1 MTHGLVIRN
10 GQIVDGTGNP
20 SYKGD
25 VAVDGDTITA
35 LGTVTKKG
43 AREIEADGA
52 AVTPGFVDLHTHL
65 DAQIGWDPSLTPACW
80 HGVTTVLM
88 GNCGV
93 TFAPVRG
100 GDKEFLAEM
109 MESVEDIPRE
119 AILSGLPWDWN
130 TYGEYL
136 DSIEKMNPAINMVGL
151 VGHAAARFY
160 VMGERAVDEQ
170 PTDDEVQQIAH
181 LIGESVKDGAA
192 GFSTNRI
199 EAHRLPDGRCMPGTF
214 ASDEELVA
222 ISKATGAH
230 GGMLQS
236 VINSGKDQLPGE
248 MNLMRKQLEAA
259 GTRFLFSAPWE
270 VGENGMSA
278 YQPAI
283 EDMQKSGLNIYGTT
297 QPRPAAFL
305 SGLKT
310 LILFGVRMKD
320 AVNWRSLRNL
330 PVEERLA
337 AIQDIDFRNK
347 LIEEAKRMEPADSI
361 FQTLGAPGFSIPPA
375 RSFWMGNGEQPEYPT
390 GEDNSLGGLARAAG
404 EHPGETWLRLML
416 ESEGEGLFHVRF
428 VNQDMSVLPDYM
440 RADWVVPGVGDAGA
454 HISMISDVGWASFLL
469 SYWHR
474 ERGEYSLEEAIH
486 MLTAKQAKVL
496 DLKDR
501 GTLRVGLKADIN
513 VIDINRVGE
522 RHAQRVYDFPH
533 GAPRLLQ
540 RAAGYRNTIVN
551 GRVILENDELT
562 GERGGR
568 VLRNRG
574 GKLS

>member
-170 PTDDEVQQIAH
+170 PTDDEVQQIAD
-181 LIGESVKDGAA
+181 LIGESVQDGAA

>member
-310 LILFGVRMKD
+310 LILFGVRMKE

-337 AIQDIDFRNK
+337 AIKDIDFRNK

-501 GTLRVGLKADIN
+501 GTLQVGLKADIN

>member
-1 MTHGLVIRN
+1 MKYDLVIRN
-10 GQIVDGTGNP
+10 GKIVDGTGNT
-20 SYKGD
+20 SYEGD
-25 VAVDGDTITA
+25 VAVHGDTIAA
-35 LGTVTKKG
+35 LGKIEEEGV
-43 AREIEADGA
+43 REIDAAGA

-93 TFAPVRG
+93 TFAPVRS

-119 AILSGLPWDWN
+119 AILTGLPWDW
-130 TYGEYL
+130 TSYGEYL
-136 DSIEKMNPAINMVGL
+136 DSIEKMQPAINMVGL

-160 VMGERAVDEQ
+160 VMGERAIDEQ
-170 PTDDEVQQIAH
+170 PTDDEIQQIAD
-181 LIGESVKDGAA
+181 LVGESVRDGAA
-192 GFSTNRI
+192 GFSANRI
-199 EAHRLPDGRCMPGTF
+199 EAHRLPDGRCMPGTY
-214 ASDEELVA
+214 ATDEEMVA
-222 ISKATGAH
+222 ISRAAGTH

-236 VINSGKDQLPGE
+236 VINSGKAQLPAE

-259 GTRFLFSAPWE
+259 GTRLLFSAPWE
-270 VGENGMSA
+270 TGENGKSA
-278 YQPAI
+278 YQPDI
-283 EDMQKSGLNIYGTT
+283 EDMQKSGLSIWGTT

-310 LILFGVRMKD
+310 FILFGVRLND
-320 AVNWRSLRNL
+320 AVTWRALRNL
-330 PVEERLA
+330 PVEERFA
-337 AIQDIDFRNK
+337 AIQDGDFRSR
-347 LIEEAKRMEPADSI
+347 LIEEAKRMEPSDSI
-361 FQTLGAPGFSIPPA
+361 FQTLSAPGFSLPPG
-375 RSFWMGNGEQPEYPT
+375 RTFWMGNGEHPEYLA
-390 GEDNSLGGLARAAG
+390 GEENSLGGLAKAAG

-440 RADWVVPGVGDAGA
+440 RADWIVPGVGDAGA

-501 GTLRVGLKADIN
+501 GTLQVGLKADIN
-513 VIDINRVGE
+513 VIDIDRVGE
-522 RHAQRVYDFPH
+522 QHAKRVYDFPQ

-540 RAAGYRNTIVN
+540 RAVGYRNTIVN
-551 GRVILENDELT
+551 GQVILENDELT
-562 GERGGR
+562 GERSGR

-574 GKLS
+574 GQLS

>member
-337 AIQDIDFRNK
+337 AIKDIDFRNK

-501 GTLRVGLKADIN
+501 GTLQVGLKADIN

>member
-1 MTHGLVIRN
+1 
-10 GQIVDGTGNP
+10 
-20 SYKGD
+20 
-25 VAVDGDTITA
+25 
-35 LGTVTKKG
+35 
-43 AREIEADGA
+43 
-52 AVTPGFVDLHTHL
+52 
-65 DAQIGWDPSLTPACW
+65 
-80 HGVTTVLM
+80 M

-375 RSFWMGNGEQPEYPT
+375 RSFWMGNGEQPEYLT

-501 GTLRVGLKADIN
+501 GTLQVGLKADRL
-513 VIDINRVGE
+513 IDINRVGE